1 MSATDSRDDIDRVVP
16 EEWSITDND
25 QALAALVNLIVVLAD
40 NKFFLGRRLSEWLSG
55 APSLESAVAC
65 AAITQEELGHA
76 RALYPLL
83 EEMPIVDTPGPLQR
97 GHERPRKYCMSCLS
111 EPWERWADLVAGLI
125 LVDPALT
132 TLIKALERSRY
143 DELRQRA
150 ARIPGEEVFHRKYA
164 EGRVRDLARSA
175 NGRETLQRR
184 VDALL
189 PEVLMWFGPQR
200 EPGVEALKDQGLLA
214 LDSDEMRAAFLDDV
228 GPFLE
233 GAGLRLGAGGR
244 GIPTDDLPWDR
255 WNALQRRLD

>member
-1 MSATDSRDDIDRVVP
+1 MSAADPRADIDRVVP
-16 EEWSITDND
+16 EDWSITDDD
-25 QALAALVNLIVVLAD
+25 QALAGLVNLIVVLAD

-83 EEMPIVDTPGPLQR
+83 EDMPIVDTPGPLQR
-97 GHERPRKYCMSCLS
+97 GHERGRKYCLS
-111 EPWERWADLVAGLI
+111 WLSDPWERWTDLVAALI

-132 TLIKALERSRY
+132 TLFKALESSRY

-164 EGRVRDLARSA
+164 EGRVRDLARGDH
-175 NGRETLQRR
+175 GRETLQRR
-184 VDALL
+184 IDALL
-189 PEVLMWFGPQR
+189 PEVLMWFGPEH
-200 EPGVEALKDQGLLA
+200 EPGVDALKRQGLLS
-214 LDSDEMRAAFLDDV
+214 LDNAELRTAFIDDV
-228 GPFLE
+228 GPVLE
-233 GAGLRLGAGGR
+233 ETGLRLGADGG
-244 GIPTDDLPWDR
+244 GIPAEELPWDR